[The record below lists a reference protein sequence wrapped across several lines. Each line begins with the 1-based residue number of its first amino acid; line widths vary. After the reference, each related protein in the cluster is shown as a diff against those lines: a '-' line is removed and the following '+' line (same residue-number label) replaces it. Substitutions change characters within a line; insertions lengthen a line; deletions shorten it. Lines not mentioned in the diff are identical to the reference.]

1 MGQALNAGW
10 DLTSR
15 SKAFI
20 LHRTAAS
27 LVHQPKPDGPLSTQF
42 RAFGPRPESCCF
54 MDSRPS
60 AACAKAK
67 REAQYLA
74 SVSLKERGHL
84 ILDHYIRV
92 TDELGDV
99 VGTVTFE
106 DAVKVGSGGF

>member
-1 MGQALNAGW
+1 M
-10 DLTSR
+10 
-15 SKAFI
+15 
-20 LHRTAAS
+20 
-27 LVHQPKPDGPLSTQF
+27 
-42 RAFGPRPESCCF
+42 
-54 MDSRPS
+54 
-60 AACAKAK
+60 
-67 REAQYLA
+67 A